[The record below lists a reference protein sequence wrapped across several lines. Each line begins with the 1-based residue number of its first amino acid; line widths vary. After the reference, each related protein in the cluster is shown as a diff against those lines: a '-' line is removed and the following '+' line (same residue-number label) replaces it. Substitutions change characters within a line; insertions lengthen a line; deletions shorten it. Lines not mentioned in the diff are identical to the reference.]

1 MTKEIKKYDD
11 RRKFQYIN
19 MTDEFKMMIRV
30 LKETHFYKMYLALYE
45 IYGIY
50 SITDLIDF
58 LRKKYI
64 NYSFDTGIYSISRRS
79 FFYNDDLIN
88 NFRNNYLHNEM
99 LFYNVNSIIYRNI
112 ELLNKL
118 NFATYEM
125 QNNFFIKLYFKLKN
139 KIKL

>member
-30 LKETHFYKMYLALYE
+30 LKETHFSKMYLELYE

-50 SITDLIDF
+50 SMTDLIDF
-58 LRKKYI
+58 LEKKYI
-64 NYSFDTGIYSISRRS
+64 NYSFDCGIYTISRRS

-88 NFRNNYLHNEM
+88 KFRNNSLHKEM
-99 LFYNVNSIIYRNI
+99 LFYNINSIIYRNI
-112 ELLNKL
+112 DLLNKL

>member
-19 MTDEFKMMIRV
+19 MTDEFNMMIRV
-30 LKETHFYKMYLALYE
+30 LKETHYSKMYLELYE

-64 NYSFDTGIYSISRRS
+64 NYSFDTGIYTISRRT

-88 NFRNNYLHNEM
+88 NFRNNSLYNEM
-99 LFYNVNSIIYRNI
+99 LFYNINSIIYRNI
-112 ELLNKL
+112 DLLNQL
-118 NFATYEM
+118 NFTTYEI

>member
-19 MTDEFKMMIRV
+19 MTDEFNMMIRV
-30 LKETHFYKMYLALYE
+30 LKETHYSKMYLELYE

-64 NYSFDTGIYSISRRS
+64 NYSFDTGIYTISRRS

-88 NFRNNYLHNEM
+88 NFRNNSLYNEM
-99 LFYNVNSIIYRNI
+99 LFYNINSIIYRNI
-112 ELLNKL
+112 DLLNQL
-118 NFATYEM
+118 NFTTYEI

>member
-30 LKETHFYKMYLALYE
+30 LKEKHFSKMYLELYE

-50 SITDLIDF
+50 SMTDLIDF
-58 LRKKYI
+58 LEKKYI
-64 NYSFDTGIYSISRRS
+64 NYSFDSSIYTISRRS

-88 NFRNNYLHNEM
+88 KFTNNSLPKEM
-99 LFYNVNSIIYRNI
+99 LFYNINSIIYRNI
-112 ELLNKL
+112 DLLNKL

>member
-30 LKETHFYKMYLALYE
+30 LKETHFSKMYLELYE

-50 SITDLIDF
+50 SMTDLIDF
-58 LRKKYI
+58 LGKKYI
-64 NYSFDTGIYSISRRS
+64 NYSFDSCIYTIGRRT

-88 NFRNNYLHNEM
+88 KFRNNSLQKEM
-99 LFYNVNSIIYRNI
+99 LFYNINSIIYRNI
-112 ELLNKL
+112 DLLDIL
-118 NFATYEM
+118 NYATYEM
-125 QNNFFIKLYFKLKN
+125 QNNFFIKLYFKFKN